1 MCFTGQ
7 SRSSL
12 DRVTSLSPK
21 GGRPHLSPLQISAWW
36 QEQSGEE
43 AGDACS
49 VACGCNLSTH
59 GINRDTADTVKL
71 KCPSP
76 WRGHGRAGE
85 SHQLLARAELGPG
98 EGQRVAEVTLD
109 PCWEPLTH

>member
-1 MCFTGQ
+1 MCFTRQ

-12 DRVTSLSPK
+12 DRVASLSPK

-43 AGDACS
+43 EADACS
-49 VACGCNLSTH
+49 VACGCDLSTH

-71 KCPSP
+71 KCPSL
-76 WRGHGRAGE
+76 WRGHGRADE
-85 SHQLLARAELGPG
+85 SHQLLAQAELGPG

-109 PCWEPLTH
+109 PCWESLTH